1 MAQDKISMPSGM
13 GGLMRYFDEYK
24 SKIRIKPGHI
34 IIMCVV
40 VMIIMFVSI
49 LLASTLIISEK
60 ISKAHFRNFITPT
73 NDFVFVLGTLVN

>member
-40 VMIIMFVSI
+40 VMIIMIFLYI
-49 LLASTLIISEK
+49 YGNRLLGI
-60 ISKAHFRNFITPT
+60 
-73 NDFVFVLGTLVN
+73 